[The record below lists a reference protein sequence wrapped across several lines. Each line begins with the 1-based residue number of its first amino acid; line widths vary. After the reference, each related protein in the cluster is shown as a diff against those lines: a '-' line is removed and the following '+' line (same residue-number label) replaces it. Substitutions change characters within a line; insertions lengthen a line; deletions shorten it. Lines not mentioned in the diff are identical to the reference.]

1 MKIQDLKPMDD
12 GALKGKVIELKK
24 ELMGLRFQK
33 VTGQVEKTHH
43 IRVARK
49 TVARVKTLL
58 GQRKQTAQGVK

>member
-1 MKIQDLKPMDD
+1 MKLQDLKQLDD

-33 VTGQVEKTHH
+33 VTGQVEKTHQ

-49 TVARVKTLL
+49 SVARIKTLL
-58 GQRKQTAQGVK
+58 GQRKQSVQGVK

>member
-1 MKIQDLKPMDD
+1 MKLVDLKQMND

-33 VTGQVEKTHH
+33 VAGQVEKTHN

-49 TVARVKTLL
+49 TVARIKTLL
-58 GQRKQTAQGVK
+58 GQRNQKAQGVN